1 MNLQR
6 QLGFAFATVLL
17 VLIGAC
23 GGGGGSA
30 GSSSNDSG
38 TLRVALTDAPACG
51 FDAVNVTIEKVRVHT
66 SSSASDTDS
75 GWSEIVLSPA
85 KRVNLL
91 TLQNGVLAE
100 LGQVPLATGRYTQM
114 RLVLAANDA
123 TTPLANSVAPTGG
136 SEVALATPSGMQ
148 TGLKLNV
155 DIDVAANQIVDVVLD
170 FDACK
175 SVVRAGNSGNYL
187 LKPVISVTPR
197 FISGVSGFVATT
209 LANGNTTVSLEQAG
223 VVIKSTSP
231 DSSGNFLL
239 QPVSPGTYDLVLT
252 APGQATVVITD
263 VVVAAD
269 LVSSINTTTTFIAAT
284 ASASGTASGKVT
296 TPTTPIDATLR
307 ALQTLTIG
315 HTIQVAGTSAD
326 STSGNYAMTLPVG
339 APLVAPY
346 VAGPGPLVFT
356 ADAAVAGKY
365 TLSAASGGA
374 TKTAG
379 PITVTSGATV
389 TTNFTFP

>member
-51 FDAVNVTIEKVRVHT
+51 FDAV
-66 SSSASDTDS
+66 
-75 GWSEIVLSPA
+75 
-85 KRVNLL
+85 
-91 TLQNGVLAE
+91 
-100 LGQVPLATGRYTQM
+100 
-114 RLVLAANDA
+114 
-123 TTPLANSVAPTGG
+123 
-136 SEVALATPSGMQ
+136 
-148 TGLKLNV
+148 
-155 DIDVAANQIVDVVLD
+155 
-170 FDACK
+170 K

-252 APGQATVVITD
+252 A
-263 VVVAAD
+263 
-269 LVSSINTTTTFIAAT
+269 
-284 ASASGTASGKVT
+284 
-296 TPTTPIDATLR
+296 
-307 ALQTLTIG
+307 
-315 HTIQVAGTSAD
+315 
-326 STSGNYAMTLPVG
+326 
-339 APLVAPY
+339 
-346 VAGPGPLVFT
+346 
-356 ADAAVAGKY
+356 
-365 TLSAASGGA
+365 
-374 TKTAG
+374 
-379 PITVTSGATV
+379 
-389 TTNFTFP
+389 

>member
-38 TLRVALTDAPACG
+38 TL
-51 FDAVNVTIEKVRVHT
+51 
-66 SSSASDTDS
+66 
-75 GWSEIVLSPA
+75 
-85 KRVNLL
+85 
-91 TLQNGVLAE
+91 
-100 LGQVPLATGRYTQM
+100 

-269 LVSSINTTTTFIAAT
+269 LVSSIN
-284 ASASGTASGKVT
+284 
-296 TPTTPIDATLR
+296 
-307 ALQTLTIG
+307 
-315 HTIQVAGTSAD
+315 
-326 STSGNYAMTLPVG
+326 
-339 APLVAPY
+339 
-346 VAGPGPLVFT
+346 
-356 ADAAVAGKY
+356 
-365 TLSAASGGA
+365 
-374 TKTAG
+374 
-379 PITVTSGATV
+379 
-389 TTNFTFP
+389 